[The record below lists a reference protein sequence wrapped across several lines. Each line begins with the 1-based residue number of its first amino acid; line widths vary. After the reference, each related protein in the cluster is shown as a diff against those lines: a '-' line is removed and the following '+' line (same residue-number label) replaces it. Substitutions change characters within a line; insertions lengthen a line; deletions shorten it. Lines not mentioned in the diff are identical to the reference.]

1 MTDKKDL
8 IRIMEVFEDT
18 TGSYEIGEVA
28 WTIFNNDL
36 DNHIKTYGKK
46 DLIKA
51 LKLLIKKVKTRHKEL
66 KK

>member
-28 WTIFNNDL
+28 WAIFNNDL